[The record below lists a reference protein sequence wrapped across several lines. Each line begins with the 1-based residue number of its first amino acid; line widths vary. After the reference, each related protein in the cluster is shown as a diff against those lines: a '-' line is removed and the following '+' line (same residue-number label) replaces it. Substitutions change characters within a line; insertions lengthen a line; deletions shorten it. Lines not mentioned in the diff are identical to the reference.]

1 MCLPY
6 FCQNYRKSCFAY
18 WLIDC
23 SYSVSIQGATNYA
36 PALPVQGLSAG
47 WGAAGTVQLSSCC
60 FISACT
66 ASGSASQ
73 WKVGSGSALHK
84 SDSNKTNRMKTD
96 RLKRTAW
103 KRTAFKHR
111 YRNIGLYWVYC
122 QHNLKIKSR
131 SCNCMPRSRIILIV
145 RILKEQICKIKLNS
159 TEQNEY
165 IFASPS
171 ILFRPRPPGSR
182 RPQRTRVRA
191 GQPTALR
198 PHNPAAG
205 VRCCCCCRRWDVGL
219 WPTCPRRRLQQSVSS
234 ARDRIQ
240 FLNGQWLISLFL
252 IVIM

>member
-1 MCLPY
+1 MFRLLTDWLLI
-6 FCQNYRKSCFAY
+6 FCFYSGRHQLCSRLAGPGPVGWLGSSRYRYQYNFLS
-18 WLIDC
+18 LC
-23 SYSVSIQGATNYA
+23 SSV
-36 PALPVQGLSAG
+36 
-47 WGAAGTVQLSSCC
+47 
-60 FISACT
+60 SACT
-66 ASGSASQ
+66 GSACITMKSRIQ
-73 WKVGSGSALHK
+73 IRIK

-96 RLKRTAW
+96 RSKRTAW

-111 YRNIGLYWVYC
+111 YRNIGLHWVYC
-122 QHNLKIKSR
+122 QHNLKIK
-131 SCNCMPRSRIILIV
+131 SRIILIV
-145 RILKEQICKIKLNS
+145 RILKEQIWKIKLNS

-240 FLNGQWLISLFL
+240 FLNGQWMISLFL